1 MSNPWERPSEAPA
14 PSGNPW
20 DRPPEAV
27 ETPTAPQERPGVLEQ
42 IGTGLRRGVNIGLQ
56 SNVPGGREVA
66 AFGQGATGGALGM
79 AGGALEVLPDIP
91 GVGRDYQP
99 GRAGAALSRTG
110 ERIAQGARE
119 IESVAGFTGQ
129 LAPNLI
135 PLGAASRAATVG
147 GSVLRGAGIGGA
159 YGVLAPTGR
168 EEWADRVGP
177 KTVSAVLGLG
187 LGGALGLAGG
197 IAGARSQRE
206 LNELED
212 LIKSGRFETEL
223 LSEARFDLVRQAGT
237 TATRIAQLQATG
249 KITDDQAS
257 AAIRRLGREWQPGI
271 VEQSRTARGA
281 RAGLEGESRLLNTI
295 APTEAQL
302 GQTML
307 GRITQFVEG
316 LRGNKKNIAENMYGE
331 ADDAMREL
339 YRQGR
344 TFQSSASGRNYVNNL
359 RNRLDT
365 SAETQVSGA
374 ERTLI
379 EKILADVEGVTTT
392 TPASTVLNAAAQP
405 AVAAATRVAPSAPSV
420 LRETLRRLR
429 DAESGHPEQGFPA
442 ISQQRAGDMAD
453 DLASAIELWEPSLAR
468 ADLKYKELMELLRP
482 TQTGRGAAVTGG
494 ERFDWTAP
502 AIDPLRLPGMFFTS
516 PQGVRQLTDLVGGD
530 TAFVN
535 NAANAYVARQLANK
549 TPEQA
554 RAWLNSNDT
563 RNWLTALPQA
573 AAQAEQTVARLEGL
587 AQTGT
592 RAAGDTQRAVTSFRE
607 RRQAVRDEVK
617 TAREQRETAE
627 TAARAAETEAR
638 RGVEQLREPIQR
650 IIRDHRDRVISNE
663 QLPGRIRSLLSSSEG
678 QRIPAEARE
687 ALATRLN
694 EFDRIRNVEE
704 RTRRIV
710 KYLGGGGIVG
720 SVLLGRDIAPYG
732 LGSNR

>member
-1 MSNPWERPSEAPA
+1 MRD
-14 PSGNPW
+14 PW
-20 DRPPEAV
+20 DPPEVPATRDPWDPPEA
-27 ETPTAPQERPGVLEQ
+27 PSAAQERPGVLEQ

-56 SNVPGGREVA
+56 SNTPGGREVA
-66 AFGQGATGGALGM
+66 AFGQGAAGGALGM

-110 ERIAQGARE
+110 ERLAQGARE
-119 IESVAGFTGQ
+119 IEPVAGFTGQ

-135 PLGAASRAATVG
+135 PLSAATRAATVG
-147 GSVLRGAGIGGA
+147 GGMLRGAGIGGA
-159 YGVLAPTGR
+159 YGVLAPTGQ

-177 KTVSAVLGLG
+177 KTISTILGLG
-187 LGGALGLAGG
+187 LGGTLGLVGG
-197 IAGARSQRE
+197 VAGARSQRE
-206 LNELED
+206 LNELEE

-223 LSEARFDLVRQAGT
+223 LSEARFNLVRQAGT
-237 TATRIAQLQATG
+237 TATRIAELQATG
-249 KITDDQAS
+249 KITDEQAS

-271 VEQSRTARGA
+271 VEQSRAARGA
-281 RAGLEGESRLLNTI
+281 QRGLENESRLLSTI
-295 APTEAQL
+295 APTEAQV

-307 GRITQFVEG
+307 NRITQFVEG
-316 LRGNKKNIAENMYGE
+316 LRGNKRSIADNVYGE
-331 ADDAMREL
+331 ADDAMNEL

-344 TFQSSASGRNYVNNL
+344 TWQSSPSGQATINNL
-359 RNRLDT
+359 RSRLSTDST
-365 SAETQVSGA
+365 TQISGA

-379 EKILADVEGVTTT
+379 EKLLTDLEGVSTR
-392 TPASTVLNAAAQP
+392 TPASTVLNAAGQP
-405 AVAAATRVAPSAPSV
+405 AIPAATRVAPSEPGV
-420 LRETLRRLR
+420 LREVLRRLR
-429 DAESGHPEQGFPA
+429 DAASGHPEEGFPA
-442 ISQQRAGDMAD
+442 IGQLRAGD
-453 DLASAIELWEPSLAR
+453 LANELSSSIQLWEPALAR
-468 ADLKYKELMELLRP
+468 ADAKYRELMELLRP
-482 TQTGRGAAVTGG
+482 TQTTRGAAVTAG
-494 ERFDWTAP
+494 ERFDFTDP
-502 AIDPLRLPGMFFTS
+502 RIDPLRLPGMFFTS

-554 RAWLNSNDT
+554 RAWLNSNNT
-563 RNWLTALPQA
+563 RNWLPTLPQA

-587 AQTGT
+587 SQTGAQ
-592 RAAGDTQRAVTSFRE
+592 AASDTQRAVTSFRE

-627 TAARAAETEAR
+627 TAARAVEAEAR
-638 RGVEQLREPIQR
+638 QGVEQLREPIQR

-663 QLPGRIRSLLSSSEG
+663 QLPGRIRSLLTSSEG
-678 QRIPAEARE
+678 QRIPAETRE
-687 ALATRLN
+687 ALATRMN

-704 RTRRIV
+704 RTRRII

-720 SVLLGRDIAPYG
+720 SVLLGRDIAPLG

>member
-1 MSNPWERPSEAPA
+1 MSNPWDRPSEAPA

-27 ETPTAPQERPGVLEQ
+27 ETPAAPLVPGPRPQ
-42 IGTGLRRGVNIGLQ
+42 IGPFMQREMQTATENISDMG
-56 SNVPGGREVA
+56 S
-66 AFGQGATGGALGM
+66 AFGQGIVGGGAGI
-79 AGGALEVLPDIP
+79 GGGLLELAP
-91 GVGRDYQP
+91 GAVGRT
-99 GRAGAALSRTG
+99 GAAISRYG
-110 ERIAQGARE
+110 EEQSRQARE
-119 IESVAGFTGQ
+119 RNLPIGFAGQ
-129 LAPNLI
+129 LAPNLL

-147 GSVLRGAGIGGA
+147 GSMLRGAGIGGA

-187 LGGALGLAGG
+187 LGGALGLVGG
-197 IAGARSQRE
+197 VAGARSQRE

-223 LSEARFDLVRQAGT
+223 LSEARFNLVRQAGT
-237 TATRIAQLQATG
+237 TATRIAELQATG
-249 KITDDQAS
+249 KISDEQAS
-257 AAIRRLGREWQPGI
+257 AAIRRLGREWSPGI
-271 VEQSRTARGA
+271 IEQSRTARGA
-281 RAGLEGESRLLNTI
+281 RAGLEGESRLLNTL
-295 APTEAQL
+295 APTEAQV

-307 GRITQFVEG
+307 NRITQFVEG
-316 LRGNKKNIAENMYGE
+316 LRGNKKSIAENVYDE
-331 ADDAMREL
+331 ANDAMNEL

-344 TFQSSASGRNYVNNL
+344 TWQSSPSGRATINDL
-359 RNRLDT
+359 RARLSTDST
-365 SAETQVSGA
+365 TQVSGA

-379 EKILADVEGVTTT
+379 ERLLADLEGVSTT
-392 TPASTVLNAAAQP
+392 TPASSVLNAAGQP
-405 AVAAATRVAPSAPSV
+405 AIPAATRVAPSEPGV
-420 LRETLRRLR
+420 LREVLRRLR
-429 DAESGHPEQGFPA
+429 DAASGHPEEGFPA
-442 ISQQRAGDMAD
+442 IGQQRAGDLAD
-453 DLASAIELWEPSLAR
+453 ELASSIELWEPALAR
-468 ADLKYKELMELLRP
+468 ADLKYSQLMKLLRP
-482 TQTGRGAAVTGG
+482 TETSRGAAVTAG
-494 ERFDWTAP
+494 ERFDFTSP
-502 AIDPLRLPGMFFTS
+502 RIDPLRLPNMFFTS

-549 TPEQA
+549 TPQQA

-563 RNWLTALPQA
+563 RNWLTELPQA

-592 RAAGDTQRAVTSFRE
+592 RAADDTRTAVTSFRE
-607 RRQAVRDEVK
+607 RRQAVRDDVTK
-617 TAREQRETAE
+617 ARAEREAAE
-627 TAARAAETEAR
+627 TAARALETEAR

-663 QLPGRIRSLLSSSEG
+663 QLPGRIRSLLTSSEG

-687 ALATRLN
+687 ALAARLN